1 MIDLEL
7 AQQDYEELEGVRQDL
22 TMLIRSFEEEPLN
35 YTEAESITSL
45 LNNTIHVIQV
55 KQQNIENYIHEN
67 KNR

>member
-22 TMLIRSFEEEPLN
+22 TMLRRSFEEEPLN
-35 YTEAESITSL
+35 YTEADSITSL